1 MMNDLERFVK
11 RLVERLE
18 ARDPTGLYRPVNIGD
33 LRASI
38 MPYRLNRSALELS
51 SHEDYELL
59 VLRLVAEEGGYARTN
74 PAESAAR
81 CREEIQSP
89 NPDLD
94 IVEDLGDTTIQFG
107 AAQLAALGTRQSIS
121 ALGTRHSAL
130 GTPPEPELPLPAPE
144 PPPEP
149 PPPAAPHAEPPPPS
163 AERRVP
169 SAERGVPSAEC
180 TSCHRPLP
188 THREITFCPYCGARV
203 GRLRCVRC
211 GEDVEP
217 DWSHCVSCGTAAG
230 TP

>member
-59 VLRLVAEEGGYARTN
+59 VLRLVAEEGGFARTN
-74 PAESAAR
+74 PPESAAR
-81 CREEIQSP
+81 CREEVQSP

-94 IVEDLGDTTIQFG
+94 IVEDLGNTTIQFG
-107 AAQLAALGTRQSIS
+107 AAQLAMLG
-121 ALGTRHSAL
+121 ARHSAL
-130 GTPPEPELPLPAPE
+130 GTRQASPEP

-149 PPPAAPHAEPPPPS
+149 PPPEPPPIASVPEPPAPS
-163 AERRVP
+163 AERR
-169 SAERGVPSAEC
+169 APSAEC
-180 TSCHRPLP
+180 RACHHTLP
-188 THREITFCPYCGARV
+188 THRAVTFCPYCGARV